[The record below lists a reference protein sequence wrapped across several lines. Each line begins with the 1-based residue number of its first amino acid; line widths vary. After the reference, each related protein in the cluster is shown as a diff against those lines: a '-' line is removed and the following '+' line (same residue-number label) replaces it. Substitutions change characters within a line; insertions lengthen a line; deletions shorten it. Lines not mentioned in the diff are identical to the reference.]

1 MLMRFDPF
9 AEFDR
14 LNRDLFGGRT
24 SAMPVDA
31 YKLEDRFYLHFD
43 LPGVDPDSIDITVE
57 KQTLTVSAERTWK
70 PADEASIVVTERPHG
85 SVTRRFFLGDN
96 LDTENIEA
104 GYDHGVL
111 TLMIPVA
118 EQAKARKILVGASD
132 RALTS

>member
-14 LNRDLFGGRT
+14 VNREIWGGRT
-24 SAMPVDA
+24 AAMPVDA
-31 YKLEDRFYLHFD
+31 YKLGDRFYLHFD
-43 LPGVDPDSIDITVE
+43 MPGIDPDSIDITVE

-70 PADEASIVVTERPHG
+70 PAEEATVLVSERPQG
-85 SVTRRFFLGDN
+85 AITRRFFLGDG
-96 LDTENIEA
+96 LDTEGIEA

-111 TLMIPVA
+111 TVMVPIA

-132 RALTS
+132 KALTS

>member
-57 KQTLTVSAERTWK
+57 KQTLTIAAERTWK

-85 SVTRRFFLGDN
+85 SITRRFFLGDN

>member
-14 LNRDLFGGRT
+14 LNREVWGRS

-31 YKLEDRFYLHFD
+31 YRLGERFYLHFD
-43 LPGVDPDSIDITVE
+43 LPGVDPDSVDITVE

-70 PADEASIVVTERPHG
+70 PENEATVLVSERPHG
-85 SVTRRFFLGDN
+85 PVTRRFFLGDG
-96 LDTENIEA
+96 LDTDGIEA

-111 TLMIPVA
+111 TVMIPIA
-118 EQAKARKILVGASD
+118 EQAKSRKILIGASD
-132 RALTS
+132 KALAG

>member
-31 YKLEDRFYLHFD
+31 YKLDDRFYLHFD
-43 LPGVDPDSIDITVE
+43 LPGVDPDSIDVTVE
-57 KQTLTVSAERTWK
+57 KQTLTISAERAWK

-85 SVTRRFFLGDN
+85 SITRRFFLGDN
-96 LDTENIEA
+96 LDTANIEA

-111 TLMIPVA
+111 TLMIPIA